1 MSASS
6 NAQAPVRLLQGS
18 GKSGRHDTTKENNKL
33 SITDLK
39 KMDSHEFLEK
49 VKIIIL
55 KMFREVPENTEEQ
68 YNKIRRTIQ
77 EQNEKFNK

>member
-1 MSASS
+1 MTL
-6 NAQAPVRLLQGS
+6 P
-18 GKSGRHDTTKENNKL
+18 KKTNKL

-77 EQNEKFNK
+77 EQNEKFNIKRIKQ